1 MRGMLRPFL
10 FGLAALASL
19 AVVPPA
25 AGQAAPQTPAPAAS
39 AKPNDYSADSSW
51 LCRPGRKGD
60 ACDIDLA
67 TTVVAANGTL
77 TREAWAADPKP
88 PIDCFYVYPTIS
100 TDPGVNSDMTPDP
113 AELNVVAQQ
122 FARFGSKCRVFAPS
136 YRQVTLAGLRALLA
150 NPAGGFGLGTGV
162 AYDDVRDA
170 WNSYLQRDNQ
180 GRGVALIG
188 HSQGSFVLIELIKK
202 EIEGKPVQKRI
213 VSAILL
219 GATVEVPTGKDVG
232 GTFQQMPLC
241 RAASQ
246 TGCVITYGSYR
257 STVPPPENALFG
269 RTTTPGMSGACT
281 NPANL
286 KDGGKDGGP
295 TPLHSYLSAAG
306 RTVTG
311 TTPIKPWV
319 TPDAPI
325 ATPWVSTPGLL
336 TARCTTNQHATFLEV
351 TVNGNPNDPRVDDIV
366 GDLGLPGKPIPNWGL
381 HLVDVNIS
389 MGNLLDTL
397 GQQARAYSGRQ

>member
-1 MRGMLRPFL
+1 MCRHLP
-10 FGLAALASL
+10 LAFIVLACL
-19 AVVPPA
+19 AV
-25 AGQAAPQTPAPAAS
+25 PAPAA
-39 AKPNDYSADSSW
+39 AQAPAAAADVKPNDYGADASW

-60 ACDIDLA
+60 ACDIDLT
-67 TTVVAANGTL
+67 TTVVAANGGL
-77 TREAWAADPKP
+77 TRETWAADPKA

-122 FARFGSKCRVFAPS
+122 FARFGSKCRVFAPA
-136 YRQVTLAGLRALLA
+136 YRQVTLAGLRQRTSTG
-150 NPAGGFGLGTGV
+150 GGFGLGTGL

-180 GRGVALIG
+180 GRGVVLIG
-188 HSQGSFVLIELIKK
+188 HSQGSFILIEMIKK

-241 RAASQ
+241 RTASQ
-246 TGCVITYGSYR
+246 IGCVITYGSYR
-257 STVPPPENALFG
+257 ATVPPPEGALFG
-269 RTTTPGMSGACT
+269 RTATPGMSGACT
-281 NPANL
+281 NPASL
-286 KDGGKDGGP
+286 KDGQP
-295 TPLHSYLSAAG
+295 APLRSYLSAAG
-306 RTVTG
+306 RTITG
-311 TTPIKPWV
+311 TTPSKPWV
-319 TPDAPI
+319 VPETPI
-325 ATPWVSTPGLL
+325 TTPWVSTPGLL

-351 TVNGNPNDPRVDDIV
+351 TVNGNPSDPRVDDIV
-366 GDLGLPGKPIPNWGL
+366 GDLGLPGKPIPSWGL

-389 MGNLLDTL
+389 MGDLLDIV
-397 GQQARAYSGRQ
+397 GQPAGTFRGRK

>member
-1 MRGMLRPFL
+1 M
-10 FGLAALASL
+10 
-19 AVVPPA
+19 
-25 AGQAAPQTPAPAAS
+25 
-39 AKPNDYSADSSW
+39 
-51 LCRPGRKGD
+51 
-60 ACDIDLA
+60 
-67 TTVVAANGTL
+67 
-77 TREAWAADPKP
+77 
-88 PIDCFYVYPTIS
+88 
-100 TDPGVNSDMTPDP
+100 
-113 AELNVVAQQ
+113 
-122 FARFGSKCRVFAPS
+122 
-136 YRQVTLAGLRALLA
+136 
-150 NPAGGFGLGTGV
+150 
-162 AYDDVRDA
+162 RDA

-246 TGCVITYGSYR
+246 IGCVITYGSYR

-295 TPLHSYLSAAG
+295 TPLHSYLLG
-306 RTVTG
+306 CWQDRHRH
-311 TTPIKPWV
+311 
-319 TPDAPI
+319 DADQ
-325 ATPWVSTPGLL
+325 ALGH
-336 TARCTTNQHATFLEV
+336 ARCAHRHA
-351 TVNGNPNDPRVDDIV
+351 V
-366 GDLGLPGKPIPNWGL
+366 GEHAGPADRAV
-381 HLVDVNIS
+381 HHQSARDVS
-389 MGNLLDTL
+389 
-397 GQQARAYSGRQ
+397 